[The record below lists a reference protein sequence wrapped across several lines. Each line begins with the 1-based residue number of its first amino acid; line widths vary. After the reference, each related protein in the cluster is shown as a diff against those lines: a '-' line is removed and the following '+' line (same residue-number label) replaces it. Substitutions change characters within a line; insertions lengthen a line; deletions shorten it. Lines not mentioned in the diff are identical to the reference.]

1 MLSKVAE
8 LRFSG
13 DWSPSV
19 NQLCGNI
26 GKDVGLLSHMSPKSL
41 VKNKSTLSSWP
52 SAANC
57 SLPIS
62 SCRCGM
68 IQRFNETS
76 WVKTSW
82 NIDSS
87 EARSLQF
94 SHCWSAD
101 IWVME
106 RWYKKL
112 LGHLLPKQF
121 QDKCRMTT
129 YAFPGL
135 VNICK
140 YSISLM
146 RILTSHWWL
155 NFASKGYQAL
165 GITFHSS
172 LQLQSWGSTHLW
184 NLCSANIWRLI
195 LFNALFQNGL
205 YITLPRKNKN
215 IPTFFVVIFDANL
228 FSIAASFCQRSWLF
242 FHKNPM

>member
-1 MLSKVAE
+1 
-8 LRFSG
+8 
-13 DWSPSV
+13 
-19 NQLCGNI
+19 
-26 GKDVGLLSHMSPKSL
+26 MSPKSL

-87 EARSLQF
+87 EAQSLQF

-101 IWVME
+101 IWVMK

-129 YAFPGL
+129 CAFPGL
-135 VNICK
+135 VNIWA
-140 YSISLM
+140 SIPRHLPPP
-146 RILTSHWWL
+146 WL
-155 NFASKGYQAL
+155 RPYWTMWLAAFAY
-165 GITFHSS
+165 
-172 LQLQSWGSTHLW
+172 
-184 NLCSANIWRLI
+184 
-195 LFNALFQNGL
+195 
-205 YITLPRKNKN
+205 Y
-215 IPTFFVVIFDANL
+215 
-228 FSIAASFCQRSWLF
+228 SFCICICLAHFYRSCGHGTWLLF
-242 FHKNPM
+242 LYRVCFARLL